1 MNQELGLYRCWGC
14 QVRGDVIT
22 FVREVEHLDFVGA
35 VELLAGW
42 AGITLRYSDKG
53 EGETR
58 KRRARLVKAVE
69 QAVDWYHE
77 RLLSAPDAA
86 VARKYLRERGLSGDE
101 VRAFRIGWAPDEWQA
116 LVRAL
121 KLPDDVIRDT
131 GPRLPQP
138 QRPADRCVPG
148 TDPVPDLRRQRRRRR
163 LRGTGDARG
172 RGPEVQEHAGD
183 RCCTRS
189 RSSSTP

>member
-1 MNQELGLYRCWGC
+1 MGIVDDDIVAVREATDIVGVITKYTQLRRSGQRWVGLCPFHGEKTPSFSVNQELGLYRCWGC

-86 VARKYLRERGLSGDE
+86 VARKYLR
-101 VRAFRIGWAPDEWQA
+101 
-116 LVRAL
+116 
-121 KLPDDVIRDT
+121 
-131 GPRLPQP
+131 
-138 QRPADRCVPG
+138 
-148 TDPVPDLRRQRRRRR
+148 
-163 LRGTGDARG
+163 
-172 RGPEVQEHAGD
+172 
-183 RCCTRS
+183 
-189 RSSSTP
+189 